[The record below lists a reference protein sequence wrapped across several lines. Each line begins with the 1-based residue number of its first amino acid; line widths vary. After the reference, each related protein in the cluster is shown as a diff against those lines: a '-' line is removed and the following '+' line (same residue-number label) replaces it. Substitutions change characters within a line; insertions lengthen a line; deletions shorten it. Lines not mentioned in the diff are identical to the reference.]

1 MTEQEA
7 TIVNNIANKLEFIL
21 YKNKIT
27 VLALSRLL
35 KMDKQPLYRIIKREH
50 IPNMS
55 FLEVIANYLNCT
67 VIELIDKKFFFD
79 INAYHQNNTNI
90 QQEHEKYRVYV
101 YDEDFMSMADNEF
114 FGVIED
120 PVIKIF
126 YKVNKILLDGYY
138 LIQEDDNKLKEVNI
152 LSVGTNLIIALINNK
167 EIRLNPDTTMV
178 TAKLYKTV
186 SIIQSK
192 GFAVKY

>member
-1 MTEQEA
+1 MTEQEVA
-7 TIVNNIANKLEFIL
+7 IVNNIANKLEFIL

-67 VIELIDKKFFFD
+67 VIELIDQKFFFD
-79 INAYHQNNTNI
+79 INVYHKNNI
-90 QQEHEKYRVYV
+90 KQEHEKYRVYV
-101 YDEDFMSMADNEF
+101 YDENFMGMSDNEF
-114 FGVIED
+114 FGMIED
-120 PVIKIF
+120 SVIKIF
-126 YKVNKILLDGYY
+126 YKINKILLDGYY
-138 LIQEDDNKLKEVNI
+138 LIQENKNKIKEVNI

-167 EIRLNPDTTMV
+167 EIRLNPDKTMV
-178 TAKLYKTV
+178 IAKLYKTV

-192 GFAVKY
+192 EFAVKY